1 MAKSKLVKTNEKI
14 AKSVE
19 RTVKKIENTVVGR
32 YTKIEDKF
40 VDSFLTKDGETVE
53 QAKERMKQNY

>member
-1 MAKSKLVKTNEKI
+1 MSKSKIIKTNEKI

-19 RTVKKIENTVVGR
+19 HTFKKIENTVVGR

-40 VDSFLTKDGETVE
+40 VYSFLTKDCETLE
-53 QAKERMKQNY
+53 KAKERLKQKY

>member
-1 MAKSKLVKTNEKI
+1 MSKSKIIKTNEKI
-14 AKSVE
+14 AMSVE
-19 RTVKKIENTVVGR
+19 RTFKKIENTVVGR

-53 QAKERMKQNY
+53 QAKERLKQNY